1 MTTNRSA
8 AARKWPKSFPPLTPQ
23 QEAIRNDFVKRWLEV
38 FPDRYGRVERF
49 NHEYPLR
56 AWDTLVPAPGG
67 APIRTLEI
75 GAGLGSHLVHERLDR
90 QEYYALELR
99 ENVLSVLKR
108 RYPAVHATLGDIEQ
122 RTPFPDA
129 FFDRVIVVHVLE
141 HLCNLPAALDEIRRV
156 LKPTGILSVVAPCE
170 GGFAYSLARR
180 ISAQRMFEKAYG
192 SPYRW
197 FIEREHVNNYDEVL
211 EELTRRF
218 TLTHERRWPL
228 PGLPI
233 AINLIVGLTLSLP
246 ATTAGGKCYPALKT
260 DDEAGNQNVSLT
272 NSSA

>member
-1 MTTNRSA
+1 MTTNRQA

-38 FPDRYGRVERF
+38 FPDRYGLVERF

-56 AWDTLVPAPGG
+56 AWDTLAAPGG
-67 APIRTLEI
+67 APVRTLEI

-90 QEYYALELR
+90 QEYHALELR
-99 ENVLSVLKR
+99 ENVLAVLKR

-180 ISAQRMFEKAYG
+180 ISAQRMFEKEYG
-192 SPYRW
+192 SSYRW
-197 FIEREHVNNYDEVL
+197 FIEREHVNTYDEVL
-211 EELTRRF
+211 EELTGRF

-233 AINLIVGLTLSLP
+233 AVNLIVGLTLSLP
-246 ATTAGGKCYPALKT
+246 VTTSRAKGSPDL
-260 DDEAGNQNVSLT
+260 NMVT